1 MSSGGH
7 RQQKGD
13 RPAALVDTT
22 MIWIALCLPL
32 MILGVVIAIL
42 PLVWAM
48 AHERRW
54 GSNEVPR
61 VEMAE
66 PVTAVPVEN
75 ANAELAVCAVCSS
88 VVHDVD
94 AHFRAVH
101 RLAA

>member
-1 MSSGGH
+1 
-7 RQQKGD
+7 
-13 RPAALVDTT
+13 

-32 MILGVVIAIL
+32 MILGVAIAIL

-48 AHERRW
+48 AHERRS
-54 GSNEVPR
+54 GGNEVSRAELP
-61 VEMAE
+61 E
-66 PVTAVPVEN
+66 PVTSVPVER
-75 ANAELAVCAVCSS
+75 ADAELTVCAVCSS